1 MSNDREVAVSERAS
15 NLVGG
20 ICGLAAVALLLG
32 SFPFTGATPDPGASA
47 DDVAEYLSRSSA
59 QTWTGI
65 YLELFGLALFIV
77 FIGRLWAVL
86 REAEGVGGWIATTAL
101 GAALAALTVLVVG
114 DATMMGAAFSAG
126 RHGLDP
132 AVAGG
137 MYTVQWYA
145 DLAFGAVNAVF
156 FAAASVLVLGRGALP
171 RWLGWLAL
179 VIAIGLVVTVP
190 FGPGTTMEPP
200 HILGFLWIVLVSL
213 VLIVRRGAL
222 HAPSG
227 STA

>member
-20 ICGLAAVALLLG
+20 ICGLAAVALLIG
-32 SFPFTGATPDPGASA
+32 SFPFTGATPEPGASA
-47 DDVAEYLSRSSA
+47 DDVAEYLGRSSA

-65 YLELFGLALFIV
+65 YLELFGLALFII
-77 FIGRLWAVL
+77 FIGRLWALL
-86 REAEGVGGWIATTAL
+86 REAEGPGGWIATTAL
-101 GAALAALTVLVVG
+101 GAALAALTVLVIG

-132 AVAGG
+132 AAVGG

-156 FAAASVLVLGRGALP
+156 FAAASVLVLRCRALP
-171 RWLGWLAL
+171 TWLGWLAL
-179 VIAIGLVVTVP
+179 VVAIALVVTVP
-190 FGPGTTMEPP
+190 FGPGATMEPP
-200 HILGFLWIVLVSL
+200 HILGFLWIVSVS
-213 VLIVRRGAL
+213 VVMIVRRAAL
-222 HAPSG
+222 PVRSG

>member
-1 MSNDREVAVSERAS
+1 VSERAS

-20 ICGLAAVALLLG
+20 ICGVAAVALLIAG
-32 SFPFTGATPDPGASA
+32 FPFTGATPDPGASA
-47 DDVAEYLSRSSA
+47 DDVAEYLSRSGA

-65 YLELFGLALFIV
+65 YLEFFGLALLIIFV
-77 FIGRLWAVL
+77 GRVWALL
-86 REAEGVGGWIATTAL
+86 RAAEGDGGWIATTAL
-101 GAALAALTVLVVG
+101 GAALAALTVLVIG

-132 AVAGG
+132 AVVGG

-156 FAAASVLVLGRGALP
+156 FAAASVLVLRRGALP
-171 RWLGWLAL
+171 TWLGWLAL
-179 VIAIGLVVTVP
+179 VVAIALVLTVP
-190 FGPGTTMEPP
+190 FGPGATMEPP
-200 HILGFLWIVLVSL
+200 HILGFLWIVSVS
-213 VLIVRRGAL
+213 VVMIVRRTAL
-222 HAPSG
+222 PAPSG

>member
-1 MSNDREVAVSERAS
+1 MSERAS

-20 ICGLAAVALLLG
+20 ICGLAAVALLIL
-32 SFPFTGATPDPGASA
+32 SFPFTGATPEPGASA

-59 QTWTGI
+59 QTWAGI
-65 YLELFGLALFIV
+65 YMELFGIALLIV
-77 FIGRLWAVL
+77 FVGRLWAL
-86 REAEGVGGWIATTAL
+86 LHAAEGAGAWVATTAL
-101 GAALAALTVLVVG
+101 GAALAALTVLFVG

-132 AVAGG
+132 AVVGG

-145 DLAFGAVNAVF
+145 DLTFGAANAVF
-156 FAAASVLVLGRGALP
+156 FAAASVLVLWRGVLP
-171 RWLGWLAL
+171 RWLGWFAL
-179 VIAIGLVVTVP
+179 VVAIALVVTVP

-200 HILGFLWIVLVSL
+200 HILGFLWIVAVGVVMIARRA
-213 VLIVRRGAL
+213 VLPAR
-222 HAPSG
+222 SG